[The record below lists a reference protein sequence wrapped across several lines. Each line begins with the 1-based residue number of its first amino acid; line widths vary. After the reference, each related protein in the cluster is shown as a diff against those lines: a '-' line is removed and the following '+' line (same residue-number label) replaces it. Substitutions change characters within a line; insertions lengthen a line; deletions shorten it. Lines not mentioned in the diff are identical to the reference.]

1 MTTPLNVV
9 LNYSSFSIE
18 PIGVTTSN
26 FQPVLFGITGASY
39 QPSGPT
45 SLYSINIPGGGLGDV
60 LFLRNEVDVTFD
72 SFGLLQGSTAGDIY
86 IDTNSS
92 GNGTKSFNVLKQQ
105 QINYKLFYAR
115 DLLSYEQGDVTN
127 PINVNLRIGPQPNG
141 LFTADIIATLY
152 AAATVRYKFNNV
164 KYDGFDPVDSSSIF
178 IYTNDGI
185 TAGNGLTG
193 PISGPSTDLDGKV
206 IYLNSQNA
214 INQTFDTFNAPITH
228 TYHTP
233 LRFDTRDNVNFYAIY
248 FNDLNTYQTTQRSS
262 NYLTVRPIILPLKNI
277 STTFTSSSAGIT
289 ANIINIEYGY
299 YGLTGGQLLITNAQS
314 GTTGISNIIQNPQTN
329 LYYAPY
335 FFSPVG
341 STSIVEPGSYYQY
354 INPENPTQLSGAT
367 FAIPSHVLGTEAITG
382 TLNIDVVKHSRRK
395 SVLTLNNFDYTDS
408 DQQSI
413 FNIGGATG
421 EIYLVS
427 QLSGNTGTLYSGPTG
442 IPFTGATASIEY
454 TDRGPYTVEFP
465 DLGPITTTTVNYNLS
480 FYDRRIQQR
489 RLSRI
494 NIPVTFQA
502 VPGGLP
508 EVLNANIVL
517 NNLYRDRVVITVT
530 NINYL
535 DEYSQSIFGP
545 QGITGGIFAI
555 DTTPNGL
562 APNSN
567 FGGNH
572 TIISDNYYFY
582 TTNQGVP
589 YNIISANIQSNTQA
603 NEFFLRF
610 LANGETNY
618 RPAYKSILIPPAN
631 ETFVGDITNI
641 VQRPNSLT
649 FTLSNFDY
657 LLSDNSSFFS
667 KSYRF
672 GQIQLVDSVGTILQ
686 SIGFNS
692 NNNGPKTFSVNVPGP
707 YTGLYLQLL
716 EESIG
721 NNIRTATKN
730 VIIPPGLPGITGYPD
745 PNAQGGTAFA
755 YIGPAELQ
763 FPYIFSANAAKV
775 TQITVFG
782 ELTQPL
788 SFNQKIVLNVPKEEL
803 QRMLVYDSAWSG
815 GQYGTGASGAEGG
828 FSGLSGTTFQGSSGF
843 TGPNVGL
850 FLKYVLSQVNVSLPD
865 GFTGHNGVSGQSDR
879 LGGLDL
885 LFAQDKLNNYQIEGN
900 SGQTGNPWGVTGGI
914 TGIFIDD
921 AGVTGPQIVKYMA
934 DNNINGDGA
943 TFSSQSL
950 LNFIPVEAI
959 RSITQT
965 GMRIDKIS
973 DVIANVDTTINKYV
987 DPLTNLF
994 EQSVAYQRVTNS
1006 NIYPVSIVP
1015 SELLDSDSPWT
1026 NAAKIYGVDFNNGDS
1041 LTFYVRYTMGAVR
1054 RYGIDPTFVS
1064 GLGPEWQNAPSIKL
1078 TFNGKSFDIPIGS
1091 SSLNSGL
1098 TGGGTTGGTDA
1109 DTELSLGGQFYTLA
1123 IQLLASPDKSNF
1135 DY

>member
-1 MTTPLNVV
+1 MTTPLSVV

-60 LFLRNEVDVTFD
+60 LFLRNEVGVTFD

-86 IDTNSS
+86 INTNSS

-141 LFTADIIATLY
+141 SFTANITANMVAPKNIQ
-152 AAATVRYKFNNV
+152 FNFSNV
-164 KYDGFDPVDSSSIF
+164 KYDGFNVVDTSYIY

-185 TAGNGLTG
+185 TLGNGLTG
-193 PISGPSTDLDGKV
+193 PISGPTTDLDGGK
-206 IYLNSQNA
+206 
-214 INQTFDTFNAPITH
+214 ITVSAG
-228 TYHTP
+228 TDSTNGNFGSGSFAYQTP
-233 LRFDTRDNVNFYAIY
+233 LKFDTRDNVNFYAIY
-248 FNDLNTYQTTQRSS
+248 YNEINKYGYSQRSS
-262 NYLTVRPIILPLKNI
+262 NYLTLRPITIPLFN
-277 STTFTSSSAGIT
+277 SPTTFTSSSAGIT
-289 ANIINIEYGY
+289 ANITNISYEYT
-299 YGLTGGQLLITNAQS
+299 GLTGGQLLITNAQS

-354 INPENPTQLSGAT
+354 INPGNPTQLSGAT
-367 FAIPSHVLGTEAITG
+367 FAIPSHVLGTEGITG

-413 FNIGGATG
+413 FDIGGATG

-508 EVLNANIVL
+508 EVLNANIL
-517 NNLYRDRVVITVT
+517 IPHLHRDLAWIKIK
-530 NINYL
+530 NFDYL

-545 QGITGGIFAI
+545 QGVTGGVIAI
-555 DTTPNGL
+555 DTIPNGL
-562 APNSN
+562 RPYLGYTKS
-567 FGGNH
+567 
-572 TIISDNYYFY
+572 SDGYSI
-582 TTNQGVP
+582 TNQEKLLYLYFPNV
-589 YNIISANIQSNTQA
+589 QSNTQA
-603 NEFFLRF
+603 NEYFLRF
-610 LANGETNY
+610 LANGETAY
-618 RPAYKSILIPPAN
+618 RPAYKSILIPAAN

-649 FTLSNFDY
+649 FTLSNFDF
-657 LLSDNSSFFS
+657 LFLNDNTSLFNSSVYQ
-667 KSYRF
+667 YRY
-672 GQIQLVDSVGTILQ
+672 GQIQLVNSAGTVLQ
-686 SIGFNS
+686 SISFNT
-692 NNNGPKTFSVNVPGP
+692 NNYASPKTFSVNVPGP

-716 EESIG
+716 EESST
-721 NNIRTATKN
+721 NMIRVATKN

-745 PNAQGGTAFA
+745 PNAQGGTAFG

-850 FLKYVLSQVNVSLPD
+850 FLKYVLSQVNVSLPG

-900 SGQTGNPWGVTGGI
+900 SGQTGNLWGVTGGI

-1006 NIYPVSIVP
+1006 NIYPVSIIP